1 MCATLAETVSLLQES
16 IYTEAA
22 NIFGHLQSKKRNLA
36 GEGPRTKLF
45 IQLIQQNNL
54 LLAQIKSAFLAEQQA
69 ALTQLLITI
78 KCRIPSFRK
87 AEKARNSRWLIK
99 RTKTE
104 FNVNPYKAGKNLLH
118 SKCYCS
124 LNVDQETLYQHKS
137 SNLVDKTYDV
147 PLSNLENLPPKPSL
161 LKKVKKNYFSDN
173 DFSAI
178 LLIQRNASAP
188 GLNGI
193 PLKLYKKC
201 SKISKISFQNFSNL
215 ILKM

>member
-1 MCATLAETVSLLQES
+1 M
-16 IYTEAA
+16 
-22 NIFGHLQSKKRNLA
+22 
-36 GEGPRTKLF
+36 
-45 IQLIQQNNL
+45 
-54 LLAQIKSAFLAEQQA
+54 AEQQA

-78 KCRIPSFRK
+78 KCRIPSLRK
-87 AEKARNSRWLIK
+87 AEKARKSRWLIK

-104 FNVNPYKAGKNLLH
+104 FNVNPYKAGKNLLD

>member
-1 MCATLAETVSLLQES
+1 MCANLAETVSFLQES
-16 IYTEAA
+16 IYTKAA
-22 NIFGHLQSKKRNLA
+22 NIFGHLQPNKRKLA

-78 KCRIPSFRK
+78 KCKIRSLRK

-104 FNVNPYKAGKNLLH
+104 FNVNPYKAGKNLLD

-137 SNLVDKTYDV
+137 SNLVDKNYDV

-161 LKKVKKNYFSDN
+161 LKKVNKSYFSDN
-173 DFSAI
+173 DFFEI

-193 PLKLYKKC
+193 A
-201 SKISKISFQNFSNL
+201 
-215 ILKM
+215 